1 MLSQKVKIMSELTIE
16 QKKDYARQLY
26 LGDSSITQAEIAD
39 RVGVSKKTICKWVK
53 DGKWEE
59 LQTSLLVDKE
69 VQLARLYRQLKNWND
84 AVENRKEG
92 EQFLLSKEADAVVK
106 ITASIKN
113 LETETNIAEKM
124 AAGKEFL
131 SFVRKTSGF
140 EMSKEVAKLFNAYI
154 KSCI

>member
-1 MLSQKVKIMSELTIE
+1 MSGLTRD
-16 QKKDYARQLY
+16 QKKDYAKQLY
-26 LGDSSITQAEIAD
+26 LSDSSITQAEIAD
-39 RVGVSKKTICKWVK
+39 RVGVSRVTLCKWVK

-59 LQTSLLVDKE
+59 LQTSLLVEKD
-69 VQLARLYRQLKNWND
+69 VQLARLYRQLKKWND
-84 AVENRKEG
+84 AVEDRPEG

-113 LETETNIAEKM
+113 LESETNTAEKM
-124 AAGKEFL
+124 ATGKEFL

-140 EMSKEVAKLFNAYI
+140 EISKEVAILFNAYI